1 MIKLVIFDLDG
12 VLVNA
17 KEIHYEAL
25 NKALDLVDSR
35 YEISRAE
42 HITTYDG
49 LPTKAKLKMLTERK
63 GLPEEYYEQIFRD
76 KQDFTYIGFRAL
88 KEDPNLIHIFNVLKN
103 VYGVKI
109 AVASNSIRM
118 TIETAI
124 DALGVRPFVDI
135 VYSNEDVV
143 NPKPNPEMF
152 LRCMVDASA
161 SPTSTL
167 ILEDSPHGRH
177 AVDRSG
183 AILCPVNNPSEVTVD
198 LLTKYLHVRP
208 RRVKWKDD
216 RMNILIPMAGA
227 GSRFAQAGYTFPKP
241 LIEVKNLN
249 SKPMIQ
255 AVVENINI
263 DAHYVFIVQREHC
276 EKYNLKQLLKLV
288 APGCDIVEINWM
300 TRGAAET
307 TLAAKEFIDN
317 DAPLLIANSDQIVEW
332 DSNDF
337 IYTMQDGNDAGM
349 LTFTAYGVKWSY
361 AKVENGY
368 VTEVAEKNPISDV
381 GTVGIYWWSRGAD
394 YVRYAE
400 QMIAKD
406 IRTNNEFY
414 VAPVFNEA
422 IQDGKRV
429 KPYHIDKMWG
439 IGTPEDLEYFV
450 KEYRQ

>member
-1 MIKLVIFDLDG
+1 
-12 VLVNA
+12 
-17 KEIHYEAL
+17 
-25 NKALDLVDSR
+25 
-35 YEISRAE
+35 
-42 HITTYDG
+42 
-49 LPTKAKLKMLTERK
+49 
-63 GLPEEYYEQIFRD
+63 
-76 KQDFTYIGFRAL
+76 
-88 KEDPNLIHIFNVLKN
+88 
-103 VYGVKI
+103 
-109 AVASNSIRM
+109 
-118 TIETAI
+118 
-124 DALGVRPFVDI
+124 
-135 VYSNEDVV
+135 
-143 NPKPNPEMF
+143 
-152 LRCMVDASA
+152 
-161 SPTSTL
+161 
-167 ILEDSPHGRH
+167 
-177 AVDRSG
+177 
-183 AILCPVNNPSEVTVD
+183 
-198 LLTKYLHVRP
+198 
-208 RRVKWKDD
+208 
-216 RMNILIPMAGA
+216 MNILIPMAGA

-263 DAHYVFIVQREHC
+263 DAHYIFIVQKEHC

-381 GTVGIYWWSRGAD
+381 GTVGIYWWNCGAD

-422 IQDGKRV
+422 IQDGKRI